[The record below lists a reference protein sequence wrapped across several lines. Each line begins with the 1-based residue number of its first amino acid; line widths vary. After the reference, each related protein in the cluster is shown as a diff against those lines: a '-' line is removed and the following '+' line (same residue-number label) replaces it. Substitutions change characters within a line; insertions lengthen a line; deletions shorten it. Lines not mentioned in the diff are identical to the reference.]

1 MKYPSLVRPHFCQ
14 TPVTVVL
21 YGEGL
26 SEDGAPE
33 IAFESELL
41 CNWQDGAKTVLTDKQ
56 KRVDIVGAALFN
68 GDICP
73 DLAVIS
79 GGYVEAFG
87 VRRTIAKGRK
97 ARNPDG
103 TVNYTELDVM

>member
-1 MKYPSLVRPHFCQ
+1 MKYPCLIRPRFC
-14 TPVTVVL
+14 TTSISVTL
-21 YGEGL
+21 YGEGVT
-26 SEDGAPE
+26 EDGAPE
-33 IAFESELL
+33 VAFAGKLH
-41 CNWQDGAKTVLTDKQ
+41 CNWQDGAKTVLTAEQ
-56 KRVDIVGAALFN
+56 KRVEVSGVALFS

-79 GGYVEAFG
+79 GGYVEIFG
-87 VRRTIAKGRK
+87 IKRTIAKGRK